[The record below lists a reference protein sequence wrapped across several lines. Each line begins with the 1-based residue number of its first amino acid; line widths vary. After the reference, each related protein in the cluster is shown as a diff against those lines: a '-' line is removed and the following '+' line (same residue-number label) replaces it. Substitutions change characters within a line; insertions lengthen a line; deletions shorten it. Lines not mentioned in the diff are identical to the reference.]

1 MKLPIKADKK
11 GFLITSQGILFMKK
25 IEKTFDTPAYIKN
38 FKLLDLENSVF
49 FDIETTSL
57 SAKNGH
63 IYIIAVLYKIS
74 EDKYNLIQWFADSL
88 LDEQKLLTEF
98 KDFIKDFNLLIH
110 FNGDSFDIPFINKAA
125 LSYGMEP
132 FLSELKSMDIYR
144 KACPFKKVFD
154 LSSIKQK
161 SIEEYFGI
169 NRKDLYNG
177 GELISIYNTY
187 TLEKSKEL
195 LDTLLLHN
203 EEDVLGLLSIL
214 PLLAYYKLFEAD
226 INYESYEL
234 EDSYLSFA
242 CNLHFPLP
250 RDISLNMQDFSLY
263 TANDVLYIKVLLYKG
278 ESKHFFEDYKNYY
291 YLPLEDMAIHK
302 SIANFVDSSSKV
314 KAKKQ
319 NAYIKLNSCFI
330 PIYHQSE
337 SKLFRKEFADKQNYI
352 ELNEK
357 NLSDDDF
364 SQEYCKGILAFLYRK
379 LNLK

>member
-1 MKLPIKADKK
+1 
-11 GFLITSQGILFMKK
+11 MKK

-74 EDKYNLIQWFADSL
+74 ESKYNFIQWFADSL

-144 KACPFKKVFD
+144 KACPLKKVFE

-161 SIEEYFGI
+161 SIEEYFVI

-177 GELISIYNTY
+177 GEFISMYNIYI
-187 TLEKSKEL
+187 LEKNKEL
-195 LDTLLLHN
+195 LYTLLLHN

-226 INYESYEL
+226 IDYKAYEL
-234 EDSYLSFA
+234 GDSYITFS
-242 CNLHFPLP
+242 CSLHFPLP
-250 RDISLNMQDFSLY
+250 KDIKLNMEDLSLY
-263 TANDVLYIKVLLYKG
+263 TAHDVLYIKVLLYKG

-291 YLPLEDMAIHK
+291 YLLLEDMAIYK
-302 SIANFVDSSSKV
+302 SFANFVDSSSKV

-330 PIYHQSE
+330 PVYHQSE
-337 SKLFRKEFADKQNYI
+337 SKLFRKEFADKLNYI

-357 NLSDDDF
+357 DLKDNDF
-364 SQEYCKGILAFLYRK
+364 L
-379 LNLK
+379 

>member
-1 MKLPIKADKK
+1 
-11 GFLITSQGILFMKK
+11 MKK

-74 EDKYNLIQWFADSL
+74 ESKYNFIQWFADSL
-88 LDEQKLLTEF
+88 LDEQQILIEF
-98 KDFIKDFNLLIH
+98 RDFIKDYDTLVH
-110 FNGDSFDIPFINKAA
+110 FNGDSFDIPYINKAA

-144 KACPFKKVFD
+144 KACPLKKVFD

-187 TLEKSKEL
+187 TLEKNKEL

-250 RDISLNMQDFSLY
+250 KDIRLNMQDFSLY

-278 ESKHFFEDYKNYY
+278 ESMHFFEDYKNYY

-302 SIANFVDSSSKV
+302 SLASFVDSSSKV
-314 KAKKQ
+314 KASKQ
-319 NAYIKLNSCFI
+319 NAYIKLDSCFI
-330 PIYHQSE
+330 PIYHQSDG
-337 SKLFRKEFADKQNYI
+337 KLFRKEYADKQNYI
-352 ELNEK
+352 ELKEEHLDNAVF
-357 NLSDDDF
+357 L
-364 SQEYCKGILAFLYRK
+364 QEYCKGILNYFHKK
-379 LNLK
+379 LKLK

>member
-1 MKLPIKADKK
+1 MKLPIEADKK

-25 IEKTFDTPAYIKN
+25 IEKTFDIPAYIKN

-63 IYIIAVLYKIS
+63 IYIIAVLYKINES
-74 EDKYNLIQWFADSL
+74 KYNFIQWFADSL

-144 KACPFKKVFD
+144 KACPLKKVFD

-187 TLEKSKEL
+187 T
-195 LDTLLLHN
+195 
-203 EEDVLGLLSIL
+203 
-214 PLLAYYKLFEAD
+214 
-226 INYESYEL
+226 
-234 EDSYLSFA
+234 
-242 CNLHFPLP
+242 
-250 RDISLNMQDFSLY
+250 
-263 TANDVLYIKVLLYKG
+263 
-278 ESKHFFEDYKNYY
+278 
-291 YLPLEDMAIHK
+291 
-302 SIANFVDSSSKV
+302 
-314 KAKKQ
+314 
-319 NAYIKLNSCFI
+319 
-330 PIYHQSE
+330 
-337 SKLFRKEFADKQNYI
+337 
-352 ELNEK
+352 
-357 NLSDDDF
+357 
-364 SQEYCKGILAFLYRK
+364 
-379 LNLK
+379 